1 MTLRALWPVVQQFQ
15 AKNGSILTGGKVY
28 IYYQGRT
35 ALATTYHDE
44 EGTVVNPN
52 PVFLDSN
59 GRATVFANTI
69 YSYTIVVCDYYGKEL
84 FSQDIT
90 LHDAISTAEDVIV
103 MGSDGTVKVD
113 TTTLPNGV
121 QYDLSVNTDIINKS
135 DFSVEKKY
143 PVIGDNLLVSDGTN
157 KIALQYEEPIPA
169 TQKNYTKYGNENYVA
184 GSAINDE
191 GKVYPETWWRV
202 YYYPCKNGDIINL
215 YVNNTRRLNFGFN
228 SVVPSVGDTIDSY
241 AGQAVLSSP
250 KTITFKAR
258 EDGYFLVSAS
268 VQSGFNHVV
277 VISETDET
285 IGVKVEK
292 EFLNLYDASSVTWNK
307 YINSKGVISTTSGY
321 NWGVTDFIPFN
332 GKPISFTESGSG
344 SSIPNAAI
352 YDKFYN
358 LVKVVPTGTSQ
369 IEYRSEYKFV
379 RINVRKDYNIC
390 IKYGITSDLST
401 YLNAEKLPGLDDIG
415 NGLKKIL
422 RGVFNVYN
430 TQGFRNDYEHN
441 KLVASRNSAV
451 QFDIWSQ
458 FVNKITSWD
467 GTKIIIEFD
476 LAIPTLSN
484 GTTAGLWVTDGYS
497 SSYIEGHQE
506 KLATFHKEGHYRFEI
521 DTAYYAVYKKWT
533 TFNFW
538 LVYSGITHD
547 TAVDNVVEFSNLFV
561 WCYTEDRKEFNN
573 FNGENLSGLLAGV
586 DAAIDNIVSG
596 QSKTD
601 FIVSPNGTKFI
612 QSIDNSGNIFGI
624 PLFPN
629 KAAFIGNSLLRGN
642 VTFGMNASDSEH
654 DYYHYLT
661 TYITEQNPSAEF
673 VKIYGSPLEHSTTIT
688 EARQQIET
696 IVADIPADADLVMI
710 QMGDNVNT
718 DTKREVFNTSCSEFI
733 SAVRTKSPKARII
746 WVGTWYNSTI
756 RSFISNTCASHGVQ
770 WVPIGSFNKTE
781 NQSYVGAVIHRS
793 ESATRKLAD
802 VTNVTE
808 VSSGRIS
815 VTFTVGAN
823 SYISELDVSAWSI
836 TGTTLTYTSEYSITD
851 SIGVATH
858 PGDNGFRLIANK
870 ILFDT
875 KMSESEN
882 TYPAEE

>member
-1 MTLRALWPVVQQFQ
+1 MEFVNYKEFVESLPETESLDSADKSVISNPTNGPRSMPGSAKDRSTTLTAFREGDTIPVDGSTQ
-15 AKNGSILTGGKVY
+15 AKMPYADLL
-28 IYYQGRT
+28 R
-35 ALATTYHDE
+35 LAAE
-44 EGTVVNPN
+44 N
-52 PVFLDSN
+52 
-59 GRATVFANTI
+59 A
-69 YSYTIVVCDYYGKEL
+69 GKE
-84 FSQDIT
+84 
-90 LHDAISTAEDVIV
+90 
-103 MGSDGTVKVD
+103 G
-113 TTTLPNGV
+113 
-121 QYDLSVNTDIINKS
+121 YINKD

-157 KIALQYEEPIPA
+157 KIALPYEEPIQA
-169 TQKNYTKYGNENYVA
+169 TQKNFTKYGNEDFVA
-184 GSAINDE
+184 ASAINDE
-191 GKVYPETWWRV
+191 GKLYPETWWRV
-202 YYYPCKNGDIINL
+202 YYYPCKKGDIISL
-215 YVNNTRRLNFGFN
+215 YMNNTYRLNFGFN

-241 AGQAVLSSP
+241 AGQVVLSSP

-258 EDGYFLVSAS
+258 EDGYFLVSARVS
-268 VQSGFNHVV
+268 SSATHTV

-292 EFLNLYDASSVTWNK
+292 EFLNLYDGSSVTWNK
-307 YINSKGVISTTSGY
+307 YINRNGVISTASGY
-321 NWGVTDFIPFN
+321 TWGVTDFIPFN

-344 SSIPNAAI
+344 ESVPNAAI

-358 LVKVVPTGTSQ
+358 LVKVVPTGTTQ
-369 IEYRSEYKFV
+369 IEYRSEYKFIRV
-379 RINVRKDYNIC
+379 NVRKALNIC

-422 RGVFNVYN
+422 RGVFDVSSVN
-430 TQGFRNDYEHN
+430 GFANDYEHN

-451 QFDIWSQ
+451 AFNTWSQ

-476 LAIPTLSN
+476 LAIPTLTN
-484 GTTAGLWVTDGYS
+484 GTTAALWVTDGS
-497 SSYIEGHQE
+497 SLAYVDGHQE
-506 KLATFHKEGHYRFEI
+506 KLAAFYEGGHYRFEI
-521 DTAYYAVYKKWT
+521 DTAYYAVYREWT

-538 LVYSGITHD
+538 LVCSGITHD
-547 TAVDNVVEFSNLFV
+547 TAVDNIVEFSNLFV

-586 DAAIDNIVSG
+586 DEAIDNLVSG
-596 QSKTD
+596 QSKSD

-629 KAAFIGNSLLRGN
+629 KTAFIGNSLLYGN

-654 DYYHYLT
+654 DYYYYLT
-661 TYITEQNPSAEF
+661 TYITGQNPSAEF

-688 EARQQIET
+688 EARRQIET
-696 IVADIPADADLVMI
+696 IVADIPADADLVQI

-733 SAVRTKSPKARII
+733 SAVRAKAPRARII

-756 RSFISNTCASHGVQ
+756 RSFISNTCASLGVQ
-770 WVPIGSFNKTE
+770 WVPIGSFNKAE

-793 ESATRKLAD
+793 ESATRTLAN
-802 VTNVTE
+802 VSNVTE

-823 SYISELDVSAWSI
+823 SYMSELDVSAWSI
-836 TGTTLTYTSEYSITD
+836 TGTTLTYTSEYYITD
-851 SIGVATH
+851 STGVATH
-858 PGDNGFRLIANK
+858 PGNNGFRLIANK

-875 KMSESEN
+875 KMAESEN
-882 TYPAEE
+882 TYPAE